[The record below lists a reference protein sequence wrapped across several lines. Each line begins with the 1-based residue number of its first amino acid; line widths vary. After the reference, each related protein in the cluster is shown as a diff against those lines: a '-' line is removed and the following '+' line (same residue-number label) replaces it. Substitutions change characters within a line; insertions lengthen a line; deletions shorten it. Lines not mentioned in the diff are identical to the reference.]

1 MGCRD
6 RAFSR
11 EKPGVTRYQQPSSF
25 QDFKRVSLIM
35 KFHRFAKRV
44 LAALAFVSIATA
56 ATVPAASAAG
66 PAVILIVNTQQ
77 IFNESKVGQ
86 SIRTQLQDQ
95 AKKLQAEDKKGSEA
109 LQAEAKKLS
118 EQRSLLSADDF
129 KKKVAALE
137 KKEADRQEKMRARGD
152 ALQLGV
158 NKARAEVEAAIRP
171 IFADI
176 MKKNGATLLLDQSV
190 VLAGGVDL
198 DVTAEALKALDAK
211 VTKIDVKP
219 ISPAEAKKAA
229 Q

>member
-1 MGCRD
+1 
-6 RAFSR
+6 
-11 EKPGVTRYQQPSSF
+11 
-25 QDFKRVSLIM
+25 M

-56 ATVPAASAAG
+56 ATVPAASAAN

-86 SIRTQLQDQ
+86 SIRAQLQDQ

-118 EQRSLLSADDF
+118 EQRSILSADDF
-129 KKKVAALE
+129 KQKVAVLE
-137 KKEADRQEKMRARGD
+137 KKEADRQEKMRAKGD

-158 NKARAEVEAAIRP
+158 NKARTDVEAAIRP
-171 IFADI
+171 IFAEV

-198 DVTAEALKALDAK
+198 DVTAEVLKALDAK
-211 VTKIDVKP
+211 ITKIDVKP
-219 ISPAEAKKAA
+219 ISAADAKKAA

>member
-1 MGCRD
+1 
-6 RAFSR
+6 
-11 EKPGVTRYQQPSSF
+11 
-25 QDFKRVSLIM
+25 M

>member
-1 MGCRD
+1 
-6 RAFSR
+6 
-11 EKPGVTRYQQPSSF
+11 
-25 QDFKRVSLIM
+25 M

-56 ATVPAASAAG
+56 ATVPAASAAN

-86 SIRTQLQDQ
+86 SIRAQLQDQ

-118 EQRSLLSADDF
+118 DQRSILSADDF

-137 KKEADRQEKMRARGD
+137 KKEADRQEKMRAKGD

-158 NKARAEVEAAIRP
+158 NKARTDVEAAIRP
-171 IFADI
+171 IFAEV

-198 DVTAEALKALDAK
+198 DVTAEVLKALDAK
-211 VTKIDVKP
+211 ITKIDVKP
-219 ISPAEAKKAA
+219 ISAADAKKAA